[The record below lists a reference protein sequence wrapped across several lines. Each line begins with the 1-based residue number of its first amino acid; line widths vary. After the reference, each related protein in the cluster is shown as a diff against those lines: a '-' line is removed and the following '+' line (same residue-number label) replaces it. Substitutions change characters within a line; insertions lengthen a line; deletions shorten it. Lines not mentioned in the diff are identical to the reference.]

1 MKVEGRPHGLKTQA
15 GREGRHLTCKFN
27 SQRRKTDNTRQM
39 RKQGARKEDSEQSS
53 QTLGQEK
60 EEESRTEVRRELP
73 LESWS
78 ISSRRFEYFKKRGDE

>member
-39 RKQGARKEDSEQSS
+39 RNQGARKEDSEQSS

-60 EEESRTEVRRELP
+60 EEESSGYLRLYDTVL
-73 LESWS
+73 
-78 ISSRRFEYFKKRGDE
+78 RFKFFHYSLVFF

>member
-1 MKVEGRPHGLKTQA
+1 MKVEGRPDGLMTQA
-15 GREGRHLTCKFN
+15 GREGHHHTCKCN

-39 RKQGARKEDSEQSS
+39 RNQQAEKENSEQSS

-60 EEESRTEVRRELP
+60 EEESRAEVRRELP

-78 ISSRRFEYFKKRGDE
+78 SD